1 MMNTEDLLALLDE
14 NGISHEL
21 RWHEPVFTMAESA
34 RLNLELQGVR
44 CKNLF
49 LQNRK
54 KTRFMLLVTTCDKSV
69 DLVGLGE
76 ELGVGRLSFCS
87 DETLWSR
94 LGVQSG
100 GLTIFA
106 LLNDAENKVE
116 LIIDE
121 ALASEQQFLFHPLVN
136 SATISIGRKGVV
148 EFLRLVGR
156 VPQYRAIPARPQC
169 EGTL

>member
-1 MMNTEDLLALLDE
+1 MNTEDLLALLDE
-14 NGISHEL
+14 SGISHEL
-21 RWHEPVFTMAESA
+21 SWHEPVFTMAESA
-34 RLNLELQGVR
+34 RLNLELKGVR

-54 KTRFMLLVTTCDKSV
+54 KSRLMLVVTSCDKSV
-69 DLVGLGE
+69 DLVRLGE

-100 GLTIFA
+100 ALTIFA

-121 ALASEQQFLFHPLVN
+121 ALVSEQQFLFHPLVN
-136 SATISIGRKGVV
+136 FATISISGKGIT
-148 EFLRLVGR
+148 EFLGLLGR
-156 VPQYRAIPARPQC
+156 IAEYRVIPARPQC
-169 EGTL
+169 EETL